1 MTKEKQVEQLRLAAE
16 ILEKGLT
23 YVVFKNGHWTTSDSQ
38 IHHWIWGE
46 AEIRIKPKSPEQQY
60 REQEAKRNQ
69 PEENKYLK
77 AFKEGKRV
85 QWRSH
90 ESSAWL
96 DANEYGVKETDPKNL
111 RILTTREVPLT
122 YDDVMPGMVV
132 KLKGEDRCYLVTQK
146 DRSQILISGPG
157 WKNFQELF
165 PYERWTGTEWIPCT
179 KTEEVEE

>member
-1 MTKEKQVEQLRLAAE
+1 MTKEKQIEQFRTAAE
-16 ILEKGLT
+16 ILEKGLEWEAFRFSEWLKT
-23 YVVFKNGHWTTSDSQ
+23 VCTLTECVDSG
-38 IHHWIWGE
+38 I
-46 AEIRIKPKSPEQQY
+46 EIRIKPKP
-60 REQEAKRNQ
+60 

-122 YDDVMPGMVV
+122 
-132 KLKGEDRCYLVTQK
+132 
-146 DRSQILISGPG
+146 
-157 WKNFQELF
+157 
-165 PYERWTGTEWIPCT
+165 
-179 KTEEVEE
+179 